1 MTTARST
8 AWKNPIAAAGMG
20 QKNADVIAD
29 TLAKVETKAMA
40 NAWTNANWPQVA
52 DALGRAI
59 NKTIT
64 GGDAKKEL
72 DKAQAIAVKALG

>member
-1 MTTARST
+1 
-8 AWKNPIAAAGMG
+8 
-20 QKNADVIAD
+20 
-29 TLAKVETKAMA
+29 
-40 NAWTNANWPQVA
+40 VA